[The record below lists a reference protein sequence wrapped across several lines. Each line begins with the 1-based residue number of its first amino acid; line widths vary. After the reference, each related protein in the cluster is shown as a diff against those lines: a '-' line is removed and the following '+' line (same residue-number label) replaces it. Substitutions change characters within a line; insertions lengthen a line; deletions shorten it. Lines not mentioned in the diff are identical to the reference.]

1 MNKEKQK
8 LTILLGNPEDRL
20 KLAIKSRDSQILKDL
35 FVHTLKVFNPSKE
48 EQESFAIFEALNKN
62 PALPS
67 ECLEETLKLYL
78 KEFKGKRN
86 CPTQNVIKYTLSN
99 PNISSFKVL
108 ESFYKE
114 MPKLISKKLDD
125 YESQTYEYNIIAAI
139 LKSPKVEQSFISKM
153 STKYLSHIGHSG
165 ADALMFVL
173 LAKTKSK
180 AFLRKYFEKEYYGQ
194 VNTGKTIFGMV
205 LNPLTEGHVLHLIVE
220 EVMQGGNNLNSNPIS
235 LKDIIN
241 HENIGVNTL
250 NLLIQKFPFYK
261 QEIDQRILELTTD
274 EEMV

>member
-35 FVHTLKVFNPSKE
+35 FVHTLKVFVPSKE
-48 EQESFAIFEALNKN
+48 EKESFAIFEALNKN

-67 ECLEETLKLYL
+67 ECLEETLKIYL

-86 CPTQNVIKYTLSN
+86 SPTQNVIKYTLSN
-99 PNISSFKVL
+99 PNIPSFKVL

-114 MPKLISKKLDD
+114 MPKLVSKKLDD
-125 YESQTYEYNIIAAI
+125 YESQTYEYNIVAAI
-139 LKSPKVEQSFISKM
+139 LKSPKVESSFISKM
-153 STKYLSHIGHSG
+153 STKYMSHIGHSG
-165 ADALMFVL
+165 ADALMFIL
-173 LAKTKSK
+173 LAKTKSQ

-194 VNTGKTIFGMV
+194 VKAGNCIFGMV

-250 NLLIQKFPFYK
+250 NLLSQKFPFYK
-261 QEIDQRILELTTD
+261 QEIDQRILELTT